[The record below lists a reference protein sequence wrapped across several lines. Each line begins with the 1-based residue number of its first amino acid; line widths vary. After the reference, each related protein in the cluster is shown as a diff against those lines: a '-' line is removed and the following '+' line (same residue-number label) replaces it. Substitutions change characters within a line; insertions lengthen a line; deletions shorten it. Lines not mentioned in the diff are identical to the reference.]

1 MMRLFD
7 NLDNSVRRL
16 LFAAACGFCAML
28 VGCAPAK
35 VTSLPLDQ
43 TTTNIASTSVS
54 ATPLERDGRVVPK
67 EELQEH
73 CDQLARTPP
82 GIEELRMRSDGTIE
96 SRQWVLVTHD
106 AAPRWAIVSVGNDQA
121 GGWKPKPA
129 IAQLDFRPPLQSV
142 LTKGASR
149 FLAYAPMQ
157 SDNYDESIRLATVT
171 EVFGEPQ
178 GKFQWR
184 GKSYGYTLAPELVC
198 FPRLQ

>member
-1 MMRLFD
+1 MRLLD
-7 NLDNSVRRL
+7 NLDNKVRRL
-16 LFAAACGFCAML
+16 LFAAGCGLCVML
-28 VGCAPAK
+28 AGCAPAK
-35 VTSLPLDQ
+35 VTSLPPDQ
-43 TTTNIASTSVS
+43 ATTNFASTSVS
-54 ATPLERDGRVVPK
+54 ATPLARDGKVVSK

-73 CDQLARTPP
+73 CNQLARTPP

-106 AAPRWAIVSVGNDQA
+106 SAPRWTIVSPANDLSA
-121 GGWKPKPA
+121 GWRPKPN
-129 IAQLDFRPPLQSV
+129 IAQLDFRPPLQPS

-157 SDNYDESIRLATVT
+157 SDNYDESIKLATVT

-184 GKSYGYTLAPELVC
+184 GKAYGYTLAPELVC

>member
-1 MMRLFD
+1 MMRLLD
-7 NLDNSVRRL
+7 NLDHKARRL
-16 LFAAACGFCAML
+16 LFAAGCGLCVML
-28 VGCAPAK
+28 GECAPPK
-35 VTSLPLDQ
+35 VATLPPDQ
-43 TTTNIASTSVS
+43 TTSNVASTSVS
-54 ATPLERDGRVVPK
+54 ATPLARDGRVVPK

-106 AAPRWAIVSVGNDQA
+106 AAPRWAIVNMTNDQSS
-121 GGWKPKPA
+121 GWRPKPG
-129 IAQLDFRPPLQSV
+129 IAQLDFRPPLQPA
-142 LTKGASR
+142 LTKGTSR

-157 SDNYDESIRLATVT
+157 SDNYDESIKLATVT

-184 GKSYGYTLAPELVC
+184 GKAYGYTLAPELVC